1 MKSSRFR
8 SCAVTRPGT
17 ACWPPAHT
25 RPGAR
30 TPRAVHRR
38 LAGEEAATVLRAPC
52 PSQPA
57 LVLPRGG
64 QRAVLHPALLR
75 DHDRRPAVSAL
86 SRRDFVTAT
95 VAGGLALAGAR
106 RSRLADSRIDVLVS
120 EPIGTIAPELYG
132 HFVEHLGGVVYDG
145 VWVGEKSRIP
155 NIGGLRQALVDAFRL
170 IHPGVVRWPGG
181 CFADSYDWHDGVG
194 PRERRP
200 RRTNFWSDDPHLRAL
215 GDVPA
220 KYDPNQFGT
229 NEFMRFCRLVAA
241 QPYFAVNLRTLPPR
255 SFDEWLEY
263 CNAPSGST
271 TLAEQP

>member
-1 MKSSRFR
+1 GPQANRGGKENRPCRASSPRR
-8 SCAVTRPGT
+8 GRGSNST
-17 ACWPPAHT
+17 AG
-25 RPGAR
+25 GA
-30 TPRAVHRR
+30 P
-38 LAGEEAATVLRAPC
+38 
-52 PSQPA
+52 QPA
-57 LVLPRGG
+57 AAPILQQCGREPITHR
-64 QRAVLHPALLR
+64 
-75 DHDRRPAVSAL
+75 S
-86 SRRDFVTAT
+86 T
-95 VAGGLALAGAR
+95 VASLRQETRCERTQQTRLRHRHGGRRAGAG

-155 NIGGLRQALVDAFRL
+155 NIGGLRQTLVDAFRL

-220 KYDPNQFGT
+220 KYD
-229 NEFMRFCRLVAA
+229 
-241 QPYFAVNLRTLPPR
+241 
-255 SFDEWLEY
+255 
-263 CNAPSGST
+263 
-271 TLAEQP
+271 

>member
-1 MKSSRFR
+1 MLKIGRREFVGSGL
-8 SCAVTRPGT
+8 VTS
-17 ACWPPAHT
+17 A
-25 RPGAR
+25 
-30 TPRAVHRR
+30 
-38 LAGEEAATVLRAPC
+38 
-52 PSQPA
+52 
-57 LVLPRGG
+57 
-64 QRAVLHPALLR
+64 ALLA
-75 DHDRRPAVSAL
+75 PS
-86 SRRDFVTAT
+86 TAR
-95 VAGGLALAGAR
+95 A
-106 RSRLADSRIDVLVS
+106 ADANIEVLIN
-120 EPIGTIAPELYG
+120 EPIGTIAPEIYS

-229 NEFMRFCRLVAA
+229 NEFMRFCRPVAA
-241 QPYFAVNLRTLPPR
+241 QPCSAVNP
-255 SFDEWLEY
+255 
-263 CNAPSGST
+263 
-271 TLAEQP
+271 